1 MSNRSYNKLFV
12 HSNREEGSDKIILG
26 YQNNNKEIV
35 LDKDTETIFHI
46 PPFTEPLEISKCGL
60 IESGATPGLFPAAA
74 DRIFKNLKGFG
85 NVTSNGTP
93 SEIAYGGWYCSWL
106 YKDSAGRISWMDRY
120 YNPGKL
126 NLSTASRDLTSG
138 PAYINHNPVFYDVPS
153 TMVLEAGVEYKYFHI
168 GEKGYNEIVDTFAG
182 INKQHLMLHL
192 QNWGTSAV
200 DVSPSNLNPIIHSK
214 NGTNNLFS
222 ATEKYE
228 TLTFKSAVVFN
239 TNNLTEI
246 YLDYD
251 KKYNN
256 PNEFSLCFW
265 SSSKN
270 WDKLNST
277 QLVGNFTNRGGYGI
291 FIENILSYPFFVIP
305 EKTYGRLLFVNE
317 DLKSFH
323 EEKISI
329 DTSNPIKIQEV
340 VVTRDG
346 EVVALCVPTN
356 LANGNSFLIKYDH
369 VGSVINKTFLPTLF
383 GNSLQNYYQLLYGP
397 NETFVVISSHE
408 TKTYDMNL
416 NLIKVVP
423 NGEIDVRYY
432 GAYAYD
438 IETDESLLVLS
449 KNVTCSKFIGSTN
462 LCINSTDF
470 NIYKDGVPF
479 LTFSAEEKASAFNID
494 PLDRI
499 WVTHGSDLV
508 SVYDLEGKLIFN
520 FKLNGDFPFSE
531 KIITFMS
538 FYNSELKDFEWRAII
553 YGAGIFSE
561 ESSPKIYFYNLNG
574 ILTDT
579 FNLFS
584 SFNSFYLNLYKE
596 SVYNFNFL
604 VGGDITG
611 YEHKR
616 VFNKLSPYR
625 NNSQLVVKAN
635 LKDRTE
641 AVYKFKT
648 IKRFY
653 PLDKWKPLDW
663 QHLIL
668 TYKNREFVLR
678 ANNQLLIR
686 FTHEPNL
693 GFSFEYQPTMYFGCQ
708 PGRITSFNYEIKTSY
723 RMFEGMLADI
733 RIYDYCL
740 NDFQL
745 QLFQKSSIKSEPI
758 FWQYP
763 TPKSQYLEQVER
775 MFKNKKPG
783 SKSSFFKLKIKGLST
798 IDEQTKKDIE
808 EKLQS
813 VIEDSKPI
821 YTTLYKI
828 EWID

>member
-12 HSNREEGSDKIILG
+12 HSNREESSDKIILG
-26 YQNNNKEIV
+26 YQNDHKEIV

-168 GEKGYNEIVDTFAG
+168 GEKSYNDIADTFAG
-182 INKQHLMLHL
+182 INKQHLLLHL

-200 DVSPSNLNPIIHSK
+200 DVSPSNLNPTIHSK
-214 NGTNNLFS
+214 NGTSSLFS
-222 ATEKYE
+222 TTEKYE
-228 TLTFKSAVVFN
+228 TLTFKSAVVFD

-270 WDKLNST
+270 WNKLNST

-305 EKTYGRLLFVNE
+305 EKKYGRLLFVNE
-317 DLKSFH
+317 DLNPFH

-346 EVVALCVPTN
+346 EVVALCVPTD

-369 VGSVINKTFLPTLF
+369 TGSVLSKTFLSTSF
-383 GNSLQNYYQLLYGP
+383 GSSLQTYYQLLYGP
-397 NETFVVISSHE
+397 ADTFVVISSHE
-408 TKTYDMNL
+408 TKTYNSNL
-416 NLIKVVP
+416 DLLKVVP
-423 NGEIDVRYY
+423 NPEVNTKYY
-432 GAYAYD
+432 GAYSYD
-438 IETDESLLVLS
+438 IETDTSSLVLS
-449 KNVTCSKFIGSTN
+449 KNVLCSRFIGKTN
-462 LCINSTDF
+462 LSINST
-470 NIYKDGVPF
+470 NHNLYKNGNLLVSFPF
-479 LTFSAEEKASAFNID
+479 SQKASSFNID
-494 PLDRI
+494 PLNRI
-499 WVTHGSDLV
+499 WVTHGQNLV
-508 SVYDLEGKLIFN
+508 SVYDLEGNLIFD
-520 FKLNGDFPFSE
+520 FKLNGNFTFSE

-538 FYNSELKDFEWRAII
+538 FYNFSTKNFEWRAMI
-553 YGAGIFSE
+553 YGAGIFTE
-561 ESSPKIYFYNLNG
+561 ENSPEIYFYNLNG
-574 ILTDT
+574 ILVNT

-596 SVYNFNFL
+596 NVYEFNFL

-611 YEHKR
+611 YDHKR
-616 VFNKLSPYR
+616 VFNNLSPYK
-625 NNSQLVVKAN
+625 NSSQLVLKAS

-641 AVYKFKT
+641 DVYKFET

-653 PLDKWKPLDW
+653 PLDKWNPLNW

-668 TYKNREFVLR
+668 TYKNREFILRSNNNVL
-678 ANNQLLIR
+678 IK
-686 FTHEPNL
+686 FTHESNL
-693 GFSFEYQPTMYFGCQ
+693 YFSYEYQPTMYFGCQ
-708 PGRITSFNYEIKTSY
+708 PGRIDSFNYEIKTSY
-723 RMFEGMLADI
+723 GMFDGMLADI

-740 NDFQL
+740 SELQL
-745 QLFQKSSIKSEPI
+745 QLFEKISIKSEPI

-783 SKSSFFKLKIKGLST
+783 SKSPFFKLKIKGLST